1 MADHATTTADDDE
14 EIEITAGPGPR
25 RTAARPA
32 AVGTDQQED
41 FWRVITDTADHCRLT
56 ARAGTGKSFSLREG
70 IWRRLD
76 VAPAER
82 LQYAA
87 FNRLIA
93 AEFQA
98 DLPRGAVASTLHAA
112 GFGACARGLRIEGV
126 DKRKPWR
133 HASAILP
140 AGGWEGRIARSAMVK
155 LASLAK
161 NYGLIHKSTDLIPHD
176 DLIRV
181 AATHGIMIPPRYRN
195 ATLDGVTRLL
205 GSCIDDTTCIDFD
218 DMIFFPVLFGLPFD
232 PIDMLLVDEAQD
244 LSPLQ
249 HAMIR
254 AMSDRIIFVGDDRQ
268 AIYAFRGADSASMD
282 TLDAALSADPA
293 RDLYALPLTLT
304 RRCPRSHVELARA
317 LVPDFGC
324 LPEAPEG
331 IVNDDASGRDIAPG
345 WLVLCRTN
353 APLVEAAFGY
363 ASAGQKVAIAG
374 GDIGDQLATL
384 AKSFQAVDADDLRR
398 KAEAFRAAELAR
410 LAEIDGSEDDASAL
424 ADQCECIVTAAGWGG
439 TIAEVIES
447 IEDIFADPTK
457 EDAKSYILLSSIHR
471 AKGRESDR
479 VAILAPESMPHKRA
493 VTAEALT
500 QEYNLAYVAATRSK
514 DRLDFLGPIPDVYSP
529 AYHAANAPEGGAA

>member
-1 MADHATTTADDDE
+1 
-14 EIEITAGPGPR
+14 
-25 RTAARPA
+25 
-32 AVGTDQQED
+32 
-41 FWRVITDTADHCRLT
+41 
-56 ARAGTGKSFSLREG
+56 
-70 IWRRLD
+70 
-76 VAPAER
+76 
-82 LQYAA
+82 
-87 FNRLIA
+87 
-93 AEFQA
+93 
-98 DLPRGAVASTLHAA
+98 
-112 GFGACARGLRIEGV
+112 
-126 DKRKPWR
+126 
-133 HASAILP
+133 
-140 AGGWEGRIARSAMVK
+140 
-155 LASLAK
+155 
-161 NYGLIHKSTDLIPHD
+161 
-176 DLIRV
+176 
-181 AATHGIMIPPRYRN
+181 
-195 ATLDGVTRLL
+195 
-205 GSCIDDTTCIDFD
+205 
-218 DMIFFPVLFGLPFD
+218 
-232 PIDMLLVDEAQD
+232 
-244 LSPLQ
+244 
-249 HAMIR
+249 
-254 AMSDRIIFVGDDRQ
+254 
-268 AIYAFRGADSASMD
+268 
-282 TLDAALSADPA
+282 
-293 RDLYALPLTLT
+293 
-304 RRCPRSHVELARA
+304 
-317 LVPDFGC
+317 
-324 LPEAPEG
+324 
-331 IVNDDASGRDIAPG
+331 
-345 WLVLCRTN
+345 VLCRTN